1 MLQEGPGLIY
11 FKICYLATM
20 FLYQGLAE
28 AAAITAAET
37 AFCTTTATELCF
49 AAAEVNL
56 LFTAFKLP
64 FVFQLAILAT

>member
-1 MLQEGPGLIY
+1 
-11 FKICYLATM
+11 M

-28 AAAITAAET
+28 AAAITAAE
-37 AFCTTTATELCF
+37 ATATEFCF

>member
-28 AAAITAAET
+28 AAAITAAE
-37 AFCTTTATELCF
+37 ATATEFCF

-64 FVFQLAILAT
+64 FVFPLAILAT